1 MLLTIRQCCLLTYT
15 IPQDKNLR
23 VFLRNKNRKTTW
35 LKIITPKHYQLLGTQ
50 TLSLAISFNI
60 LRLHTEIFFF
70 PMKSK
75 YQKYNSQVIKS
86 KRHIR
91 KIKKILIVISSLLDT
106 SALGYQ
112 TNYLKPRFIV
122 T

>member
-1 MLLTIRQCCLLTYT
+1 MLLTIRKCCLLIYT

-23 VFLRNKNRKTTW
+23 VFLENKNRKTIW
-35 LKIITPKHYQLLGTQ
+35 LRIIVPKHYQLLGTQ
-50 TLSLAISFNI
+50 TLYLAISFNI

-75 YQKYNSQVIKS
+75 YQTYNRQVIKS
-86 KRHIR
+86 KWHIR
-91 KIKKILIVISSLLDT
+91 KIKKSLIVNSLLLDT
-106 SALGYQ
+106 SALAYQ
-112 TNYLKPRFIV
+112 TNYLKLPFIV